1 MYNLYINEKIYYYK
15 DVIKNYQDI
24 VDRINNEKDPW
35 VFYPTKEING
45 IKIHELNP
53 YEFTEYKKVKI
64 TDIEDKLENCIS
76 DYEIKNNIK
85 IKKFTDMIVHKSYP
99 GKHLG
104 PHTDSNGEHNSPC
117 VTVIITLNDNYYGGE
132 MVFDKQ
138 NVTLKLSAGSILIYP
153 SVEPYSHMP
162 SLITAGSKISA
173 IMFGFKDEDN

>member
-1 MYNLYINEKIYYYK
+1 LYNLYINEKIYYYK

-99 GKHLG
+99 GWR
-104 PHTDSNGEHNSPC
+104 T
-117 VTVIITLNDNYYGGE
+117 
-132 MVFDKQ
+132 
-138 NVTLKLSAGSILIYP
+138 
-153 SVEPYSHMP
+153 
-162 SLITAGSKISA
+162 
-173 IMFGFKDEDN
+173 